1 MPTLNKFEDN
11 QWRSVASTDASQITS
26 NSPVLREYLGLENSE
41 VPDTEQVLESLIQ
54 DSKTLKGNVSW
65 LALHGGGGS
74 GGSGGGGGNVQADGV
89 IYVNNDVES
98 GSAITKKDSESLTF
112 TVKAGVSGISYEWN
126 YIVQFN
132 NVVIKS
138 GKISTNNTV
147 TIVAANQLLDY
158 QNGRGKLS
166 ITCTSGL
173 KNIYWNGTIIQN
185 RLNIS
190 AATSSASI
198 DIANLET
205 SFVNITYSSTVLGS
219 YKLSINDKL
228 NYNVNISNITQE
240 YSQQVKVSDIYTQ
253 DNIGSNTTT
262 IKIINNE
269 TGEFS
274 ETSIEVVIVSNSI
287 VISSNTLSKSQTA
300 PTSVIYG
307 STIPISFTAYLS
319 GGSFFNYTIK
329 IKNEIVAS
337 VENARFGNLISQYI
351 PSSSY
356 DYVEGEVI
364 QIAITVTTTNNDPV
378 TANYYIKFAESSTL
392 QVGTPA
398 TSYLL
403 ADFKAYGDTS
413 YDKTGKWTSTLNEY
427 IYRGDTPSTVVQ
439 SIQLNQANILSGIKQ
454 SGLLPPYY
462 RLSNKAYGVISNY
475 LIDGATVPFSDL
487 INSRGDLTIS
497 ICFKADYHTDD
508 ARTVLSI
515 GDYIIDGNGDY
526 ILNQGIEVSVHQVLV
541 KSSTASVTV
550 PIEDSEIVNLDIN
563 YSSSTNTVKLY
574 IDGVITGSAND
585 IDLKTIIGTN
595 LRGNDSIY
603 LGCSRYGNDYF
614 NFADIQF
621 YRIQI
626 YTRALND
633 YEVLLNFLQN
643 QSYTHF
649 TDQGLPDGTY
659 IAEGFKRNFIEY
671 NTTTGQIDKSYFW
684 DGNGYSVDTDIIVTT
699 PDESGNPVTG
709 ISPDIDRYTIPL
721 PILYV
726 DLSAYEVWTW
736 DNFRSND
743 SSVISN
749 LKEGKAEGAIFNYYD
764 PTGSNNNIIKGACTI
779 SIQGTSTL
787 NDIIKNLNF
796 EVNWDSSSATKT
808 VFIPKKNW
816 CPEDMYTLKADIVDS
831 SHSSNASIGK
841 FINEVLANTEESY
854 QWYAPHEEALS
865 KFKST
870 DSFYTKSSTDNYK
883 PTMKVAVEGFPVFII
898 ARFYTTDINAKDI
911 RGLGIYQFILGR
923 DSVHNLG
930 MKSLQ
935 SVKYNGDDIQVN
947 SVPYYQAGCTISEFD
962 TNSNW
967 IEANTTISMPVGVDL
982 ANNDLSNT
990 QLTAALWQYNKETLD
1005 TQFEVKYGTAKS
1017 ATDVA
1022 GFQTL
1027 VQNIA
1032 QAPVRVQN
1040 YFDTQA
1046 NGVNSKEY
1054 SGGYNAYKTT
1064 DGKTWIPTGDRVQQV
1079 NNQDALDG
1087 LFNSL
1092 DVQSAYK
1099 YAVVALMFGLVD
1111 NFCKNMPFISFNGD
1125 TKFKIGFYDMDTAC
1139 GMTNQGELGV
1149 QSYVYMKGLRNNDN
1163 DLIEEYYT
1171 NASDAV
1177 AISGKEN
1184 KLFLSLES
1192 DLVMAKDQNISS
1204 NATNS
1209 YSNYWIDLRNT
1220 LYNKY
1225 KGEFDTLA
1233 DYFVEK
1239 FFKPQTEGCGEL
1251 LFNLTYQTKY
1261 LDTGTYSK
1269 LHGRRVSQVRKWLKE
1284 HIQFL
1289 DSMVQFKT
1297 ANKTLSLGS
1306 AETAKTLALT
1316 SFDYYTTINTKTNTP
1331 LVMTTTNQG
1340 GTYKYTSFC
1349 PKNENTNI
1357 IYGGGTT
1364 TSSVSKTIS
1373 YSDNLLVLG
1382 DKSNTFGR
1390 SGFQKINTGTL
1401 LGFNDLDLSGCT
1413 TFSQDN
1419 SSPIN
1424 FLSTFF
1430 SNGKS
1435 ELRSINLSNTS
1446 GAKNLSLQL
1455 EQFTKLTDVNIYNGC
1470 VSSITLPKTP
1480 LVSLD
1485 VRNSALTN
1493 YTLENQALLEEVD
1506 VLGCSLLQTLSISNC
1521 ERIASVNNVSD
1532 LTNLNTVAVAG
1543 CPKVTNLSISNCA
1556 NLTSI
1561 TINLENLE
1569 TLVIS
1574 RCPKLTQFTLSGCS
1588 NKLQS
1593 LVIKDCTSLQQLN
1606 FDNAQYL
1613 VLNSLGLVNTKITC
1627 AQWGT
1632 SLNTNYLDL
1641 QNMPNL
1647 STVVIQTNDAI
1658 KAIQFV
1664 NSAEGAITL
1673 GTPFTGCTNLERI
1686 YGHVRVNCTGCFKNL
1701 NKFSIHGST
1710 NTISWKG
1717 SSILDGTRVKMPYEI
1732 IGCQPSE
1739 VTSTNLYTAGAQCTN
1754 MEFSQGSEVFF
1765 GTNYT
1770 IFDVYYTFSNIGSV
1784 TDCSYMFSN
1793 GVNTT
1798 YGRFNDSKG
1807 NSPNRYMFAKCSK
1820 ITSLSHLF
1828 YATGGK
1834 TIRLYSPTTNSERT
1848 AVTVDD
1854 GLYSPLTSLKD
1865 MNLMWSSYTT
1875 AVDRFVLRRKSDQ
1888 YNIQTMSYFFMNWIL
1903 DDVYKTNIPNSAID
1917 AFLNLD
1923 SFGNL
1928 DGFFVNLQNLKDDT
1942 AGTTTGIAGLGH
1954 NSMFFD
1960 YDKTTANENF
1970 KIPTTIQSCRN
1981 VLDVQ
1986 YARGTINLALL
1997 FANPANVKYI
2007 YNSFR
2012 VNQSGQG
2019 QITCTL
2025 NINDNLL
2032 SAFTSLRAL
2041 GYYYDTTSGL
2051 SGDSTTGSLTGAG
2064 LTKIINSGENFPFNI
2079 FDSCANTLIHVCGL
2093 FSGATG
2099 SFDNLQL
2106 PGKLFLKTVNLQNVS
2121 ACFYNMKIP
2130 YTLSSNGFANCPKL
2144 TQCQYLFGESSVTGP
2159 IPAKLLYHGSEKV
2172 TVTRRGTNT
2181 QPIKNEDTGEWTV
2194 QNVETTTFTYDKPYS
2209 KLIDVQGCLSGI
2221 SNFTAYVNDTISDA
2235 QVEVNSEYYP
2245 YRYVQNTV
2253 GEWVENDAYNN
2264 YQYTYKWLYDGVNKP
2279 ITSKNVDN
2287 PDDGFATGGKVVNDG
2302 TATYSAPSVKIK
2314 DKEGTTQD
2322 TMQFCCA
2329 PDLLRYCTNNA
2340 STHIDYLFYKSGSLE
2355 YNPDV
2360 SVTTIYGKGLKGRI
2374 PPYLLKPVSAV
2385 TNISY
2390 MFYGCRGLS
2399 CYTIEEDNVSY
2410 LIPRDFFKYAT
2421 KVNNLEGAFAGMRF
2435 PANINLSVFNNIG
2448 SSNTLNLKRIFVN
2461 SNFNDGA
2468 TVAGIFSSFN
2478 TSSTAYAF
2486 ATIEAT
2492 DTNAIYSIYANQK
2505 VTFSNVFKKIS
2516 DTTYATDMNY
2526 SYTFAWYNKDTVT
2539 HETSKTLPNN
2549 STTYN
2554 YVYTGNTIPT

>member
-1 MPTLNKFEDN
+1 MPTLNKFENN

-26 NSPVLREYLGLENSE
+26 NSPVLREYLGLEDSQI
-41 VPDTEQVLESLIQ
+41 PDTEQVLESLIQ

-74 GGSGGGGGNVQADGV
+74 GGGGGNVQADGI

-98 GSAITKKDSESLTF
+98 GSAITRKDSESLTF

-132 NVVIKS
+132 NIIIKS

-147 TIVAANQLLDY
+147 TIVTANQLLDY

-173 KNIYWNGTIIQN
+173 KNIYWNGNIIQN
-185 RLNIS
+185 SLNIS
-190 AATSSASI
+190 AFTSSDSI
-198 DIANLET
+198 DIANLEN

-228 NYNVNISNITQE
+228 NYNVNISDINQE
-240 YSQQVKVSDIYTQ
+240 YSQSVKVSDIYTQ
-253 DNIGSNTTT
+253 NNIGSNTTT

-287 VISSNTLSKSQTA
+287 VISSNTLSKSEMA
-300 PTSVIYG
+300 PTLVIYG
-307 STIPISFTAYLS
+307 STIPILFTAYLS
-319 GGSFFNYTIK
+319 GNGIFEYEIK
-329 IKNEIVAS
+329 INNEIVAS
-337 VENARFGNLISQYI
+337 GENTRFGNLISHYI

-356 DYVEGEVI
+356 DYTEDTI
-364 QIAITVTTTNNDPV
+364 QIIITVSTINNGSV
-378 TANYYIKFAESSTL
+378 TENYYIKFAESSTL
-392 QVGTPA
+392 QVETPA
-398 TSYLL
+398 TNYLL

-413 YDKTGKWTSTLNEY
+413 YNKNGKWTSTLNEY
-427 IYRGDTPSTVVQ
+427 IYEGDIPSTVVQ
-439 SIQLNQANILSGIKQ
+439 SIQLNQANILSGIQQ
-454 SGLLPPYY
+454 SDLLPPYY
-462 RLSNKAYGVISNY
+462 RLSNKAYGVISSY
-475 LIDGATVPFSDL
+475 LINRRTIYFSDL
-487 INSRGDLTIS
+487 IKIKGDLTIS
-497 ICFKADYHTDD
+497 ICFKSDYHTDD

-541 KSSTASVTV
+541 KSNTNSVTI

-563 YSSSTNTVKLY
+563 YSSSINTVKLY
-574 IDGVITGSAND
+574 IDGVITGSIND

-595 LRGNDSIY
+595 LKGNDSIY
-603 LGCSRYGNDYF
+603 LGCSRYGDDYF
-614 NFADIQF
+614 NFADVQF

-626 YTRALND
+626 YTKALND
-633 YEVLLNFLQN
+633 YEILLNFLQN

-659 IAEGFKRNFIEY
+659 IADGFKRNFIEY
-671 NTTTGQIDKSYFW
+671 NTTTGEIDKSYFW

-699 PDESGNPVTG
+699 LDESGNPVTG
-709 ISPDIDRYTIPL
+709 INPDISRYTIPL

-736 DNFRSND
+736 DNFRSNN
-743 SSVISN
+743 SSIISN

-764 PTGSNNNIIKGACTI
+764 PTGSNNNIIKGACAI

-796 EVNWDSSSATKT
+796 EINWDSSSATKT

-841 FINEVLANTEESY
+841 FINEVLSNTEESY
-854 QWYAPHEEALS
+854 QWYAPHEETLS
-865 KFKST
+865 KFKSA

-898 ARFYTTDINAKDI
+898 ARFYTTDINIKDI

-930 MKSLQ
+930 MRPLQ

-947 SVPYYQAGCTISEFD
+947 RVPYYQAGCTVSEFD

-1017 ATDVA
+1017 ATDVS

-1040 YFDTQA
+1040 YFDTQS

-1064 DGKTWIPTGDRVQQV
+1064 DGKIWIPTGDRVQQV

-1125 TKFKIGFYDMDTAC
+1125 TKFKIGFYDMDTAF
-1139 GMTNQGELGV
+1139 GITNQGDLGV
-1149 QSYVYMKGLRNNDN
+1149 KSYVYMKGIRNNEYN
-1163 DLIEEYYT
+1163 LVEEYYT
-1171 NASDAV
+1171 GASDAV
-1177 AISGKEN
+1177 SISGKEN

-1225 KGEFDTLA
+1225 KGKFDTLA

-1261 LDTGTYSK
+1261 IDTKTYTK
-1269 LHGRRVSQVRKWLKE
+1269 LHGRRISQVRKWLKE

-1289 DSMVQFKT
+1289 DSMIQFKT

-1306 AETAKTLALT
+1306 AETAKILTVT
-1316 SFDYYTTINTKTNTP
+1316 SFDYYNTINTKTNTP
-1331 LVMTTTNQG
+1331 ILITTTNQG
-1340 GTYKYTSFC
+1340 GLHKYITFC
-1349 PKNENTNI
+1349 PKNENTSI
-1357 IYGGGTT
+1357 IYGGGTNAP
-1364 TSSVSKTIS
+1364 SVSKTIS
-1373 YSDNLLVLG
+1373 YRDNLLVLG
-1382 DKSNTFGR
+1382 NKEKTLGK
-1390 SGFQKINTGTL
+1390 SGFQKIEKSTL
-1401 LGFNDLDLSGCT
+1401 LGFNDLNLSECV

-1419 SSPIN
+1419 TSPID
-1424 FLSTFF
+1424 FKSTFYN
-1430 SNGKS
+1430 NGS
-1435 ELRSINLSNTS
+1435 ELRSIDLSNTS

-1455 EQFTKLTDVNIYNGC
+1455 EDFTKLTDININNGC

-1480 LVSLD
+1480 LISLD
-1485 VRNSALTN
+1485 VRNSALIN

-1506 VLGCSLLQTLSISNC
+1506 VLGCNLLQNLFISTC
-1521 ERIASVNNVSD
+1521 ERISSINNIN
-1532 LTNLNTVAVAG
+1532 NLPNLDKISIVG
-1543 CPKVTNLSISNCA
+1543 CPKITNLSISNCA

-1561 TINLENLE
+1561 TISLENLE

-1574 RCPKLTQFTLSGCS
+1574 ECPKLTSFILSNCS

-1593 LVIKDCTSLQQLN
+1593 LVIKNCTSLQQLN
-1606 FDNAQYL
+1606 FDNSQYL
-1613 VLNSLGLVNTKITC
+1613 ILNSLNLVNTKITC

-1632 SLNTNYLDL
+1632 SLNDNYLDL

-1647 STVVIQTNDAI
+1647 NKVVIQTNNAI
-1658 KAIQFV
+1658 RSIQFA
-1664 NSAEGAITL
+1664 NHSDKAITL
-1673 GTPFTGCTNLERI
+1673 ETPFTGCTNLERI

-1710 NTISWKG
+1710 NTIYWKG

-1739 VTSTNLYTAGAQCTN
+1739 VTSTNLYTAGTQCTN
-1754 MEFSQGSEVFF
+1754 MDFSQCSEVFF

-1770 IFDVYYTFSNIGSV
+1770 IFDVYYAFSNIGNV

-1798 YGRFNDSKG
+1798 YGRFDDSDG
-1807 NSPNRYMFAKCSK
+1807 NSPNKYMFVNGSK
-1820 ITSLSHLF
+1820 ITNLSHLF
-1828 YATGGK
+1828 YNTGGK
-1834 TIRLYSPTTNSERT
+1834 TIRLFSPETNNERT
-1848 AVTVDD
+1848 GVTTDN
-1854 GLYSPLTSLKD
+1854 GLYSPLISLINMD
-1865 MNLMWSSYTT
+1865 LMWYSYTT
-1875 AVDRFVLRRKSDQ
+1875 AVDRFVLRRTSNQ
-1888 YNIQTMSYFFMNWIL
+1888 YNIQSMSYFFMNWIL
-1903 DDVYKTNIPNSAID
+1903 DDSANTAIPSNAID

-1923 SFGNL
+1923 NFGNL
-1928 DGFFVNLQNLKDDT
+1928 NGFFTNLQNLKDQS

-1954 NSMFFD
+1954 NSMFLD
-1960 YDKTTANENF
+1960 YDKTTANNGF
-1970 KIPTTIQSCRN
+1970 KIPTNIQSCRN

-1986 YARGTINLALL
+1986 YARGSINLASL
-1997 FANPANVKYI
+1997 FSNPANVKYI

-2012 VNQSGQG
+2012 VQQSGQG

-2025 NINDNLL
+2025 DINNNLL
-2032 SAFTSLRAL
+2032 NSFTSLRAL
-2041 GYYYDTTSGL
+2041 GYYYSPTSGL
-2051 SGDSTTGSLTGAG
+2051 SGSSTSGSLTGAG
-2064 LTKIINSGENFPFNI
+2064 LTKVINNEGTFPFNI
-2079 FDSCANTLIHVCGL
+2079 FDSCANTLTHVCGL

-2099 SFDNLQL
+2099 SVNGLKL
-2106 PGKLFLKTVNLQNVS
+2106 PGTLFQKTVNLQNVS
-2121 ACFYNMKIP
+2121 GCFYNMQIP

-2144 TQCQYLFGESSVTGP
+2144 TQCNYLFGKSSIIGS

-2172 TVTRRGTNT
+2172 TITRRGTNI
-2181 QPIKNEDTGEWTV
+2181 QPVKNEDTGEWIV
-2194 QNVETTTFTYDKPYS
+2194 SGVETTTFIYDKPYTN
-2209 KLIDVQGCLSGI
+2209 ITGVQGCLSEISGFTVYVNQGI
-2221 SNFTAYVNDTISDA
+2221 SDSE
-2235 QVEVNSEYYP
+2235 VEVNQEYYP
-2245 YRYVQNTV
+2245 YKYVQNAI

-2264 YQYTYKWLYDGVNKP
+2264 YQYTYKWTYDGVNKP
-2279 ITSKNVDN
+2279 TTSKIVDN
-2287 PDDGFATGGKVVNDG
+2287 PDDGFATGGRVVNDG
-2302 TATYSAPSVKIK
+2302 NANYTATSVQIA
-2314 DKEGTTQD
+2314 DRTGADYD
-2322 TMQFCCA
+2322 TMYFCCA
-2329 PDLLRYCTNNA
+2329 PDLLRYCTNK
-2340 STHIDYLFYKSGSLE
+2340 SDIYIDHLFYGSGSLH
-2355 YNPDV
+2355 YYSDIPV
-2360 SVTTIYGKGLKGRI
+2360 ATVYGKGLKGRI
-2374 PPYLLKPVSAV
+2374 PPYLLKPVSNA

-2399 CYTIEEDNVSY
+2399 NYLIEEDNVAY

-2435 PANINLSVFNNIG
+2435 HNQINLSVFNNIN
-2448 SSNTLNLKRIFVN
+2448 SSNTLNLKKIFVN
-2461 SNFNDGA
+2461 SYFSSGA
-2468 TVAGIFSSFN
+2468 KVTGIFNKFN
-2478 TSSTAYAF
+2478 TSSTTYAF
-2486 ATIEAT
+2486 ATMET
-2492 DTNAIYSIYANQK
+2492 TNRNNIYSIYANQS
-2505 VTFSNVFKKIS
+2505 VTFSDVFKKIS
-2516 DTTYATDMNY
+2516 DTTYATNMNY
-2526 SYTFAWYNKDTVT
+2526 SYTFAWYSKNAVT

-2549 STTYN
+2549 TTTYN
-2554 YVYTGNTIPT
+2554 YVYSDGTIPS